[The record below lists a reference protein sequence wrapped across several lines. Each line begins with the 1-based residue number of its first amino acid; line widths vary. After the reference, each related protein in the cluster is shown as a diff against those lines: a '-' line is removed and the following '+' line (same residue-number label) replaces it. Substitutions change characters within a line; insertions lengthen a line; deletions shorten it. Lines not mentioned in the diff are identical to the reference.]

1 MVYWNGETPNF
12 PGENINSARV
22 RPDISAAFSC
32 DIIPISYHLTA
43 AASLNSL
50 ANAEGSFRS
59 AENAPSGLQR

>member
-1 MVYWNGETPNF
+1 M
-12 PGENINSARV
+12 